1 MVGSLRLVMAKLGV
15 NSYRFSISWP
25 RVVPLGG
32 RDDPIN
38 EQGLQF
44 YSDLVDEL
52 LKHNIIPFVV
62 SPACSRTS
70 SCAPAASC

>member
-1 MVGSLRLVMAKLGV
+1 MAKLGV

-62 SPACSRTS
+62 SPACTRYCT
-70 SCAPAASC
+70 CAAFG